1 MELKLES
8 PVLSVEMPKITAMTT
23 KDKKQIYSNFKK
35 FIREYEEELKITEDK
50 EKLQDY
56 RDSLDQLMKS
66 ETERNRLILRQLT
79 NVLEDYEDNLDE
91 DDSIC
96 LSIIEEQYKE
106 EFSKF
111 TTNVYKLREMRTL
124 YITKD

>member
-8 PVLSVEMPKITAMTT
+8 PVLSVEIPKITAMTT

-66 ETERNRLILRQLT
+66 ETERNRLLLRQLT